1 MCIRAPL
8 LKPAGGA
15 LLLFGTPYIGGTTM
29 TKFIFVT
36 GGVVS
41 SLGKGITAAS
51 LGRLL
56 KNRGLKITIQK
67 FDPYINLD
75 PGTMS
80 PYQHGEV
87 FVTDDGAETD
97 LDLGHYERFIDINLN
112 KYSNITTGK
121 VYSSV
126 LRKERRGDYNGGTV
140 QVIPHITN
148 EIKERLFLAARETQA
163 DIVITEIGG
172 TVGDIESLPFLETI
186 RQMKRDVGSNNV
198 MYIHCTLVPF
208 IKAAGEMKTK
218 PTQHSVKELRS
229 LGIQPNVIVVRSE
242 MPVPQD
248 MKDKIA
254 LFCDIK
260 PEEVI
265 ECIDADSLYEIPL
278 NLQAQHLDQI
288 VVDHF
293 QLKTPEADMTDW
305 LGLVDQ
311 VKSLSKKV
319 RIGLVGKY
327 VELQDAY
334 ISVVEA
340 MKHAGYA
347 FDADVEINWVNA
359 EHVNDENVAEIL
371 SDVDG
376 ILVPGGFGDRGVEG
390 KISAIKFARENKV
403 PFLGICLGMQLATV
417 EYARNVL
424 NLEGAHSTELDPS
437 TPHSIIDLLPE
448 QKDVEDLGG
457 TLRLGLYPC
466 KLTPGSKAQQAYG
479 EELVYERHRHR
490 YEFNNEF
497 REQFEAAGFIFSG
510 TSPNGRLI
518 EIIELSEHP
527 FFVASQFHPEF
538 VSRPQR
544 PQPLFREFI
553 KASVGE

>member
-1 MCIRAPL
+1 
-8 LKPAGGA
+8 
-15 LLLFGTPYIGGTTM
+15 M
-29 TKFIFVT
+29 TKYIFVT

-56 KNRGLKITIQK
+56 KNRGLTVAIQK
-67 FDPYINLD
+67 FDPYINVD

-87 FVTDDGAETD
+87 YVTDDGAEAD
-97 LDLGHYERFIDINLN
+97 LDLGHYERFIDINVS
-112 KYSNITTGK
+112 KFSNVTTGK
-121 VYSSV
+121 VYSAV
-126 LRKERRGDYNGGTV
+126 LKKERRGDYLGGTV

-148 EIKERLFLAARETQA
+148 EIKERLVRSAKETNA
-163 DIVITEIGG
+163 DVVITEIGG
-172 TVGDIESLPFLETI
+172 TVGDIESLPFLEAI
-186 RQMKRDVGSNNV
+186 RQMKGDFGAENV
-198 MYIHCTLVPF
+198 MYIHCTLIPYLR
-208 IKAAGEMKTK
+208 AAKEMKTK

-229 LGIQPNVIVVRSE
+229 LGIQPNIIVVRTE
-242 MPVPQD
+242 FAVPQD

-260 PEEVI
+260 ASEVI
-265 ECIDADSLYEIPL
+265 EARDAESLYEVPL
-278 NLQAQHLDQI
+278 MLLDQHMDQI
-288 VVDHF
+288 VLDHF
-293 QLKTPEADMTDW
+293 GIKAPKADMTDW
-305 LGLVDQ
+305 MALVDRVQ
-311 VKSLSKKV
+311 NLSKKV

-340 MKHAGYA
+340 MKHAGFA
-347 FDADVEINWVNA
+347 FDADIEVKWINA
-359 EHVNDENVAEIL
+359 EHVSEENVAEWL

-376 ILVPGGFGDRGVEG
+376 VLVPGGFGDRGVEG
-390 KISAIKFARENKV
+390 KIAATAYARENNV

-417 EYARNVL
+417 EFARNIL
-424 NLEGAHSTELDPS
+424 HLKDAHSSELNPQ
-437 TPHSIIDLLPE
+437 TPYPIIDLLPE

-457 TLRLGLYPC
+457 TLRLGLQPC
-466 KLTPGSKAQQAYG
+466 KLVHGTKAYEAYG
-479 EELVYERHRHR
+479 QELVYERHRHR
-490 YEFNNEF
+490 YEFNNEY

-510 TSPNGRLI
+510 TSPDGRLI
-518 EIIELSEHP
+518 EVIEIPDHK

-538 VSRPQR
+538 ISRPHR

-553 KASVGE
+553 KAALGE